1 MTDSIQVGDIVRH
14 KDVDRSFFM
23 VLKLAPRVW
32 NSSPFV
38 MVREYD
44 PGILFTDK
52 VVVHEFMPGS
62 LIKDVFQ
69 TLLMQAQLR
78 NWFSK
83 QEAECQKTQSGT

>member
-1 MTDSIQVGDIVRH
+1 MNDSIQVGDIVRH

-23 VLKLAPRVW
+23 VLKLAPRGW

-52 VVVHEFMPGS
+52 VVVHEFMRGS

-78 NWFSK
+78 MWFSRGDMNAGK
-83 QEAECQKTQSGT
+83 VGP